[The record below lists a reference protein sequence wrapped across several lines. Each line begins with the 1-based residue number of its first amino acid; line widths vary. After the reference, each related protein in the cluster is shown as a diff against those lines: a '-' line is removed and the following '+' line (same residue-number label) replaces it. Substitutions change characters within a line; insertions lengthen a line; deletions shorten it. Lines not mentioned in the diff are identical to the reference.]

1 MSDIDTRRLPL
12 KVAGR
17 LVVWGS
23 IAAALV
29 PLIFMLITSIKPTG
43 DTQTIPPKWV
53 FVPTLEHYEAV
64 FGGQTSSS
72 QAFLPLLWH
81 SAIVAVCS
89 TALTILVG
97 LPAAYALARVRFKG
111 RKFLATWILST
122 IMFPPIVAAIP
133 VFIIAGQL
141 QLIDTY
147 PILIIPYTAFNL
159 PLVVWLL
166 RSFVAQIP
174 AEIEDAARVDGC
186 SRIGVLRKIIL
197 PLVVPGLAAGAILSL
212 ILCWNEFL
220 FALTLTRSDVKT
232 APVGINEFTG
242 MFGTQWGNLTAAS
255 TAIVAPILVMTLVLR
270 RRLISGLTL
279 GAVK

>member
-1 MSDIDTRRLPL
+1 
-12 KVAGR
+12 
-17 LVVWGS
+17 
-23 IAAALV
+23 
-29 PLIFMLITSIKPTG
+29 
-43 DTQTIPPKWV
+43 
-53 FVPTLEHYEAV
+53 
-64 FGGQTSSS
+64 
-72 QAFLPLLWH
+72 
-81 SAIVAVCS
+81 
-89 TALTILVG
+89 
-97 LPAAYALARVRFKG
+97 
-111 RKFLATWILST
+111 
-122 IMFPPIVAAIP
+122 MFPPIVAAIP

-166 RSFVAQIP
+166 RSFIAQIP

-197 PLVVPGLAAGAILSL
+197 PLVVPGLAAGATLSL

>member
-1 MSDIDTRRLPL
+1 
-12 KVAGR
+12 
-17 LVVWGS
+17 
-23 IAAALV
+23 
-29 PLIFMLITSIKPTG
+29 
-43 DTQTIPPKWV
+43 
-53 FVPTLEHYEAV
+53 
-64 FGGQTSSS
+64 
-72 QAFLPLLWH
+72 
-81 SAIVAVCS
+81 
-89 TALTILVG
+89 
-97 LPAAYALARVRFKG
+97 
-111 RKFLATWILST
+111 
-122 IMFPPIVAAIP
+122 MFPPIVAAIP
-133 VFIIAGQL
+133 VFIFAGQL

-166 RSFVAQIP
+166 RSFIAQIP

-186 SRIGVLRKIIL
+186 SRLGVLRKIIL
-197 PLVVPGLAAGAILSL
+197 PLVIPGMAAGAILSL

-255 TAIVAPILVMTLVLR
+255 TAIVAPILVMTLLLR

>member
-1 MSDIDTRRLPL
+1 MSDATSWPL
-12 KVAGR
+12 KVAGG
-17 LVVWGS
+17 LIVWIS
-23 IAAALV
+23 IAIALV
-29 PLIFMLITSIKPTG
+29 PLIFLLLTSIKPAG
-43 DTQTIPPKWV
+43 DAQAIPPKWV
-53 FVPTLEHYEAV
+53 FLPTLEHYAAV
-64 FGGQTSSS
+64 FGGETSSS

-81 SAIVAVCS
+81 SAVVAVS
-89 TALTILVG
+89 ATALTILVG

-111 RKFLATWILST
+111 RRFLATWVLST

-133 VFIIAGQL
+133 IFIFAGQL
-141 QLIDTY
+141 QIIDTY
-147 PILIIPYTAFNL
+147 PIMIIPYTAFNL
-159 PLVVWLL
+159 PLVIWLL
-166 RSFVAQIP
+166 RSFITQIP

-186 SRIGVLRKIIL
+186 SRIGILRRIIL
-197 PLVVPGLAAGAILSL
+197 PLTVPGMAAGAILSL

>member
-1 MSDIDTRRLPL
+1 LL
-12 KVAGR
+12 
-17 LVVWGS
+17 
-23 IAAALV
+23 
-29 PLIFMLITSIKPTG
+29 TSIKPAG
-43 DTQTIPPKWV
+43 DAQAIPPKWV
-53 FVPTLEHYEAV
+53 FLPTLEHYAAV
-64 FGGQTSSS
+64 FGGETSSS

-81 SAIVAVCS
+81 SAVVAVS
-89 TALTILVG
+89 ATALTILVG

-111 RKFLATWILST
+111 RRFLATWVLST

-133 VFIIAGQL
+133 IFIFAGQL
-141 QLIDTY
+141 QIIDTY

-159 PLVVWLL
+159 PLVIWLL
-166 RSFVAQIP
+166 RSFITQIP

-186 SRIGVLRKIIL
+186 SRIGILRRIIL
-197 PLVVPGLAAGAILSL
+197 PLTVPGMAAGAILSL

>member
-1 MSDIDTRRLPL
+1 
-12 KVAGR
+12 
-17 LVVWGS
+17 
-23 IAAALV
+23 
-29 PLIFMLITSIKPTG
+29 
-43 DTQTIPPKWV
+43 
-53 FVPTLEHYEAV
+53 
-64 FGGQTSSS
+64 
-72 QAFLPLLWH
+72 
-81 SAIVAVCS
+81 
-89 TALTILVG
+89 
-97 LPAAYALARVRFKG
+97 
-111 RKFLATWILST
+111 
-122 IMFPPIVAAIP
+122 MFPPIVAAIP
-133 VFIIAGQL
+133 VFIFAGQL

-166 RSFVAQIP
+166 RSFIAQIP

-197 PLVVPGLAAGAILSL
+197 PLVVPGMAAGAILSL

-220 FALTLTRSDVKT
+220 FALTLTRSEVKT

-255 TAIVAPILVMTLVLR
+255 TAIVAPILVMTLLLR

>member
-1 MSDIDTRRLPL
+1 MADIDTKRLPL

-23 IAAALV
+23 IVAALV

-133 VFIIAGQL
+133 VFIIAGQRNGAHHRRDHCYM
-141 QLIDTY
+141 QLCASVRTKAAI
-147 PILIIPYTAFNL
+147 
-159 PLVVWLL
+159 
-166 RSFVAQIP
+166 SF
-174 AEIEDAARVDGC
+174 R
-186 SRIGVLRKIIL
+186 
-197 PLVVPGLAAGAILSL
+197 
-212 ILCWNEFL
+212 
-220 FALTLTRSDVKT
+220 LTRS
-232 APVGINEFTG
+232 
-242 MFGTQWGNLTAAS
+242 
-255 TAIVAPILVMTLVLR
+255 AIEHLHDLPPD
-270 RRLISGLTL
+270 S
-279 GAVK
+279 

>member
-1 MSDIDTRRLPL
+1 
-12 KVAGR
+12 
-17 LVVWGS
+17 
-23 IAAALV
+23 
-29 PLIFMLITSIKPTG
+29 
-43 DTQTIPPKWV
+43 
-53 FVPTLEHYEAV
+53 
-64 FGGQTSSS
+64 
-72 QAFLPLLWH
+72 
-81 SAIVAVCS
+81 
-89 TALTILVG
+89 
-97 LPAAYALARVRFKG
+97 
-111 RKFLATWILST
+111 
-122 IMFPPIVAAIP
+122 MFPPIVAAIP

-147 PILIIPYTAFNL
+147 PVLIIPYTAFNL
-159 PLVVWLL
+159 PLIVWLL
-166 RSFVAQIP
+166 RSFIAQIP

-186 SRIGVLRKIIL
+186 SRIGVLQKVIL

-255 TAIVAPILVMTLVLR
+255 TAIVAPILVMTLILR

>member
-1 MSDIDTRRLPL
+1 MSDTDSKKWPL
-12 KVAGR
+12 IVVGR

-23 IAAALV
+23 IVAALWRV
-29 PLIFMLITSIKPTG
+29 FFIVIYSIKPTG
-43 DTQTIPPKWV
+43 DTQTIPPKLV
-53 FVPTLEHYEAV
+53 FVPTLEHYAAV

-81 SAIVAVCS
+81 SAVVAVCS

-111 RKFLATWILST
+111 RHFLATWILST

-133 VFIIAGQL
+133 VFFTLGKL
-141 QLIDTY
+141 QLFDTS
-147 PILIIPYTAFNL
+147 PILIIPYTAFNF

-166 RSFVAQIP
+166 RSFIAQIP

-212 ILCWNEFL
+212 ILC
-220 FALTLTRSDVKT
+220 
-232 APVGINEFTG
+232 
-242 MFGTQWGNLTAAS
+242 
-255 TAIVAPILVMTLVLR
+255 
-270 RRLISGLTL
+270 
-279 GAVK
+279 

>member
-1 MSDIDTRRLPL
+1 MSESAASWPVR
-12 KVAGR
+12 VAGR
-17 LVVWGS
+17 LIVWGS
-23 IAAALV
+23 IVAALV

-53 FVPTLEHYEAV
+53 FTPTLEHYAAV

-81 SAIVAVCS
+81 SAVVAVCS

-97 LPAAYALARVRFKG
+97 LPAAYALARVRFRG
-111 RKFLATWILST
+111 RRPLATWILST

-133 VFIIAGQL
+133 VFIFAGQL

-159 PLVVWLL
+159 PLVIWLL
-166 RSFVAQIP
+166 RSFIAQIP

-186 SRIGVLRKIIL
+186 SRLGVLRRIIL
-197 PLVVPGLAAGAILSL
+197 PLVVPGMAAGAILSL

-220 FALTLTRSDVKT
+220 FALTLTRSEVKT

-255 TAIVAPILVMTLVLR
+255 TAIVAPILVMTLLLR

>member
-1 MSDIDTRRLPL
+1 MSAAEKLTVKI
-12 KVAGR
+12 AGR
-17 LVVWGS
+17 LVVWIS
-23 IAAALV
+23 IVVALV
-29 PLIFMLITSIKPTG
+29 PLIFMLTTSIKPAG
-43 DTQTIPPKWV
+43 DTQTIPPKWL
-53 FVPTLEHYEAV
+53 FSPTLEHYAAV

-81 SAIVAVCS
+81 SAAVAVCS
-89 TALTILVG
+89 TTLTILVG
-97 LPAAYALARVRFKG
+97 LPAAYALARVRFTG
-111 RKFLATWILST
+111 RRPLAAWILST

-133 VFIIAGQL
+133 VFVFAGQL
-141 QLIDTY
+141 HLIDTY

-159 PLVVWLL
+159 PLVIWLL
-166 RSFVAQIP
+166 RSFITQIP
-174 AEIEDAARVDGC
+174 VEIEDAARVDGC
-186 SRIGVLRKIIL
+186 SRMGVLEKIIL
-197 PLVVPGLAAGAILSL
+197 PLAVPGLAAGAILSL

>member
-1 MSDIDTRRLPL
+1 MADIDTKRLPW

-23 IAAALV
+23 IVAALV
-29 PLIFMLITSIKPTG
+29 PLIFMLITSIKPAG
-43 DTQTIPPKWV
+43 DAQTIPPKWV
-53 FVPTLEHYEAV
+53 FAPTLEHYEAV

-72 QAFLPLLWH
+72 H

-111 RKFLATWILST
+111 RHFLATWILST

-166 RSFVAQIP
+166 RSFIAQIP
-174 AEIEDAARVDGC
+174 AEIEDAARV
-186 SRIGVLRKIIL
+186 
-197 PLVVPGLAAGAILSL
+197 AATPIA
-212 ILCWNEFL
+212 
-220 FALTLTRSDVKT
+220 ARTRSSPGSGRT
-232 APVGINEFTG
+232 PPA
-242 MFGTQWGNLTAAS
+242 
-255 TAIVAPILVMTLVLR
+255 R
-270 RRLISGLTL
+270 RSPRCR
-279 GAVK
+279 

>member
-1 MSDIDTRRLPL
+1 MADSASGPL
-12 KVAGR
+12 KVAER
-17 LVVWGS
+17 LVVWIS
-23 IAAALV
+23 ILIALV
-29 PLIFMLITSIKPTG
+29 PLIFMLLTSVKPTG
-43 DTQTIPPKWV
+43 DAQAIPPKWL
-53 FVPTLEHYEAV
+53 FLPTLEHYAAV
-64 FGGQTSSS
+64 FGGETSSS

-81 SAIVAVCS
+81 SAVVAVS
-89 TALTILVG
+89 ATALTMVVG
-97 LPAAYALARVRFKG
+97 LPAAYALARVHFKG
-111 RKFLATWILST
+111 RRFLATWILST

-133 VFIIAGQL
+133 IFIFAGQL

-147 PILIIPYTAFNL
+147 PILVIPYTAFNL

-166 RSFVAQIP
+166 RSFISQIP
-174 AEIEDAARVDGC
+174 PEIEDAARVDGC
-186 SRIGVLRKIIL
+186 SRLGILRRIIL
-197 PLVVPGLAAGAILSL
+197 PLAVPGLAAGAILSL

-220 FALTLTRSDVKT
+220 FALTLTRSEVKT

>member
-1 MSDIDTRRLPL
+1 MADSASGPL

-17 LVVWGS
+17 LVVWIS
-23 IAAALV
+23 ILIALV
-29 PLIFMLITSIKPTG
+29 PLIFMLLTSIKPTG
-43 DTQTIPPKWV
+43 DAQAIPPKWL
-53 FVPTLEHYEAV
+53 FLPTLEHYAAV
-64 FGGQTSSS
+64 FGGETSSS

-81 SAIVAVCS
+81 SAVVAVS
-89 TALTILVG
+89 ATALTMIVG
-97 LPAAYALARVRFKG
+97 LPAAYALARVHFKG
-111 RKFLATWILST
+111 RRFLATWILST

-133 VFIIAGQL
+133 IFIFAGQL

-147 PILIIPYTAFNL
+147 PILVIPYTAFNL

-166 RSFVAQIP
+166 RSFISQIP
-174 AEIEDAARVDGC
+174 PEIEDAARVDGC
-186 SRIGVLRKIIL
+186 SRLGILRRIIL
-197 PLVVPGLAAGAILSL
+197 PLAVPGLAAGAILSL

-220 FALTLTRSDVKT
+220 FALTLTRSEVKT